1 MFLDQ
6 LSELVLILSYDK
18 GHAIVLIVSQRIELL
33 GLSLTGR
40 KKKQQPYCTVGDTLT
55 GLFATSLLD
64 TDQLTFESSIRCL
77 RCVLSLAK

>member
-40 KKKQQPYCTVGDTLT
+40 KKKQQPYCTVGDTHRPFCNFLV
-55 GLFATSLLD
+55 GHRSANF
-64 TDQLTFESSIRCL
+64 
-77 RCVLSLAK
+77 